1 MSACSSPP
9 LGFSLGF
16 GGLVEV
22 SLEIESESKLT
33 SKLMLYSMRSSSL
46 SQSRGE
52 VLILVETLG
61 LWFSL
66 ARSWL
71 DLFGLRSSSSWHGL
85 TSSCFARCLV
95 LSVCG

>member
-1 MSACSSPP
+1 M
-9 LGFSLGF
+9 
-16 GGLVEV
+16 VEV
-22 SLEIESESKLT
+22 WLELESESKLT
-33 SKLMLYSMRSSSL
+33 SKLMLYFMRSSSL

-71 DLFGLRSSSSWHGL
+71 ALFGLRSSSSWHGL
-85 TSSCFARCLV
+85 TSCFARCLV